1 MRKAITEVIE
11 KIEAAEKLQREKA
24 AALRTQLK
32 ENTNKVADLTAKI
45 ATAEDPK
52 TYADL
57 IAEKAETSK
66 KIEYLTKACGEKP
79 APAITP
85 EEYTEL
91 NAIIEKEETALKI
104 ERAPAILEALTDLIK
119 LMNDYSIEYEII
131 SATAVRLNRQ
141 AKQFRSVKTPGC
153 ISDNVPADAK
163 KAFDA
168 FLIAYFNN
176 VDLFKSLQK

>member
-24 AALRTQLK
+24 ATLRTQLK

-57 IAEKAETSK
+57 IAEKAETNK

-85 EEYTEL
+85 EDYTEL
-91 NAIIEKEETALKI
+91 YATIDKEATALKI

-119 LMNDYSIEYEII
+119 LVNDYSIEYEII

-141 AKQFRSVKTPGC
+141 ANQYRNLKAAGT
-153 ISDNVPADAK
+153 ITDNAPADAK

-168 FLIAYFNN
+168 FMVAYYNN
-176 VDLFKSLQK
+176 ADTFRSYKE